1 MIKKNTCGLT
11 FAICEL
17 ILVTPPVP
25 SILTFLINCNDYEQT
40 SDSLFSILHVENIF
54 CMQNKNDTTYIIYI
68 VYEDTTYIIYIVYK
82 DTYK

>member
-1 MIKKNTCGLT
+1 MIKNTCGLT

-17 ILVTPPVP
+17 ILVTPPAP
-25 SILTFLINCNDYEQT
+25 SILTFLINCNVYEQT
-40 SDSLFSILHVENIF
+40 SDSLFSILQVEHIF

-68 VYEDTTYIIYIVYK
+68 VYEDTTYVIYIAYK